1 MELAFCKA
9 LRKICNFVF
18 IQRQVS
24 FHLSP
29 NSQFSR
35 WKIIKSRNKK
45 MRFLLLLPL
54 ITIQS
59 SSLLCKHL
67 SFARCSKHIF
77 ARLPSC
83 FWNLKLRLSK
93 LSLYIRWACAQN
105 SLWFIAHKRQGSNLY
120 LLESVLY
127 MGSIACFVW
136 LCFQSC
142 FCALVSLFE
151 I

>member
-1 MELAFCKA
+1 MSLGTPFTFAIQFPFNQTISPFVVYLKGISCPANIMQNMELAFCKA

-105 SLWFIAHKRQGSNLY
+105 SL
-120 LLESVLY
+120 
-127 MGSIACFVW
+127 
-136 LCFQSC
+136 
-142 FCALVSLFE
+142 
-151 I
+151 